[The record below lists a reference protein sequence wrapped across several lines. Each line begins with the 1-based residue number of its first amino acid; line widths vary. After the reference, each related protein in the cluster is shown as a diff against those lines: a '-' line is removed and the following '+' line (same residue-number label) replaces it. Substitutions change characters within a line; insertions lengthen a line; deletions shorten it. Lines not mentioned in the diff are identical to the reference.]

1 MANYSR
7 DFDDL
12 YSFYRFAMTRSDSR
26 NKSSRKMY
34 DLGWYGGVTWKE
46 ACQLATCGWTEGA
59 REVEKYRAIIY
70 ENLVEYLP
78 KQNVE
83 NAVSGYAVDI
93 GAYLSNCPE
102 CFYRRELSEPIAKA
116 PVVRIVVSLSFSAS
130 VHPEI
135 IVKRGAMICAMADAM
150 EQAGYSVEII
160 ANDSVEYGGATSEM
174 NVVVKQSTGALN
186 VASLAFC
193 LAHPAMLRRMFFS
206 AEERTG
212 WADYAYAYGYP
223 IDASEPGEVY
233 FGALRTAVS
242 PSIEEM
248 TNDILHKM
256 KGLGIEIHESAI

>member
-1 MANYSR
+1 MANYNR
-7 DFDDL
+7 DFEDL
-12 YSFYRFAMTRSDSR
+12 YSFYRFAMTRCDSR
-26 NKSSRKMY
+26 NKSSREKHN
-34 DLGWYGGVTWKE
+34 LSWYGGVTWKE
-46 ACQLATCGWTEGA
+46 ACQLATCGWAEGA

-78 KQNVE
+78 QQNIE

-102 CFYRRELSEPIAKA
+102 CFYRRELSKPVAKA

-135 IVKRGAMICAMADAM
+135 IVKRGAMICAMADAV

-160 ANDSVEYGGATSEM
+160 ANDSAEYRGVTSEM
-174 NVVVKQSTGALN
+174 NVVVKQSTRALN

-193 LAHPAMLRRMFFS
+193 LAHPAMLRWLFFS

-233 FGALRTAVS
+233 FGAIRTGVS
-242 PSIEEM
+242 PSMDEM
-248 TNDILHKM
+248 KSDILKRM
-256 KGLGIEIHESAI
+256 SKLGILIPER